1 MNQTTINRCADIA
14 RTFGVTKLILFG
26 SALKSP
32 ETAADVD
39 FACEGLVGWDL
50 FRFGAKL
57 EEALGKSVDVIPV
70 RPDDRFSQYVAQRG
84 RIVYEAD

>member
-1 MNQTTINRCADIA
+1 MNPTLIEQCTRIA
-14 RTFGVTKLILFG
+14 RAFGVKKLILFG

-39 FACEGLVGWDL
+39 VACEGLDGWDL

-57 EEALGKSVDVIPV
+57 EEALGTSVDVVPL

-84 RIVYEAD
+84 RILYEAE